1 MEEIGLTPPL
11 PPPPNK
17 ESTWATIQE
26 ASKKFELFPAPSYKI
41 QNTFLAP
48 QNKIFGGSIYHEKQ
62 GYK

>member
-41 QNTFLAP
+41 QNTF
-48 QNKIFGGSIYHEKQ
+48 
-62 GYK
+62 